1 MFEVLVFFGLTFL
14 LSLAASDL
22 LISGYTADE
31 LDSMGLRQD

>member
-1 MFEVLVFFGLTFL
+1 MFGVLVFFGLTLL

-22 LISGYTADE
+22 LISACTADE